1 MCAQS
6 QSDKRA
12 VTEVSA
18 AWVVSGCQEWVTQTK
33 EGMKLVNDWQQ
44 IFSCHVCLTCTA
56 CALWAFLEDS
66 HQGRNASI
74 DFRVMSCTACVGKG
88 EGSWEEGL
96 VLRVTPTV
104 TALRAQ
110 MGFSLIPSVMR
121 GHSFSS

>member
-12 VTEVSA
+12 VTVASA

-66 HQGRNASI
+66 HQGRNASM
-74 DFRVMSCTACVGKG
+74 DLRVMSCTACVGKG